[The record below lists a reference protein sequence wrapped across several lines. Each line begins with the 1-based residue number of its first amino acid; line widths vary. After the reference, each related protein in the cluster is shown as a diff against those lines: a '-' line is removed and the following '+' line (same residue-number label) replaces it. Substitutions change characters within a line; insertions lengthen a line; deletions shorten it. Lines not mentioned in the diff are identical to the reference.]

1 MKNNEMSMKALSMNE
16 LEMISGGA
24 VGELDDSTVTVLEVI
39 GDIVDWFNS
48 WW

>member
-1 MKNNEMSMKALSMNE
+1 MKMKAISMNE
-16 LEMISGGA
+16 MEKVSGG
-24 VGELDDSTVTVLEVI
+24 VDELNDSTIAVLEVI

>member
-1 MKNNEMSMKALSMNE
+1 MKKSEMKMKALNMNE
-16 LEMISGGA
+16 MEKVKGG
-24 VGELDDSTVTVLEVI
+24 VGELNDSTIAVLEVI

>member
-1 MKNNEMSMKALSMNE
+1 MKKSEMKMKALSMNE
-16 LEMISGGA
+16 MEKVNGG
-24 VGELDDSTVTVLEVI
+24 VGELNDSTIAVLEVI